1 MLESLRKKLTIR
13 EKALSYLCYITSFM
27 LAFIY
32 SFISLDLSQK
42 EIAFRYLGAIVIAIA
57 LCSIIAFLVSIFKNH
72 RLSSREALT
81 ILFVVF
87 ILLDIT
93 IVSFVHSPID
103 ETAKDTFIEMTVKT
117 IPAIL
122 LAIVAARKNILR
134 AMTEVLDVFVLVM
147 SIGYIRPL
155 IGMLIGGVT
164 RGGLFSTFGV
174 DYQTISYYSAY
185 WFCLD
190 LFMIFVGVKYIQS
203 NMRRSIGFQI
213 IRIVCAIIL
222 FITSL
227 STGGRGGFI
236 LIVAD
241 ILFWFVLYMVRRKR
255 YKQLVVSVAFLIIGY
270 FVVNNIIGKS
280 VSLQLGFARVFE
292 FIGPEGF
299 NWAGTSGRDVIYQKV
314 INIIKQSPIVGY
326 GITGGNYH
334 GVKSCHNWFLEMM
347 VEGGILYLGFWVF
360 LLLTF
365 TKKIIKAVR
374 HDECYLLIWT
384 IFTTDF
390 IGLMFSFISW
400 RCTAIWFAI
409 FYVLNVTLEKPEAS
423 K

>member
-1 MLESLRKKLTIR
+1 
-13 EKALSYLCYITSFM
+13 
-27 LAFIY
+27 
-32 SFISLDLSQK
+32 
-42 EIAFRYLGAIVIAIA
+42 
-57 LCSIIAFLVSIFKNH
+57 
-72 RLSSREALT
+72 
-81 ILFVVF
+81 
-87 ILLDIT
+87 
-93 IVSFVHSPID
+93 
-103 ETAKDTFIEMTVKT
+103 
-117 IPAIL
+117 
-122 LAIVAARKNILR
+122 
-134 AMTEVLDVFVLVM
+134 
-147 SIGYIRPL
+147 
-155 IGMLIGGVT
+155 
-164 RGGLFSTFGV
+164 
-174 DYQTISYYSAY
+174 
-185 WFCLD
+185 
-190 LFMIFVGVKYIQS
+190 MIFVGVKYIQS

-299 NWAGTSGRDVIYQKV
+299 NWAGTSGRDVIYQKA